1 MGKKKENDGQK
12 ARTDKSNLAEVELVI
27 ADDNGQSPNGPKPAA
42 NRQVIHDILGASEPP
57 KSPKDG
63 FVEVAEDELKALQE
77 KGGER
82 DQLRDKYLRAK
93 ADFVNLLNR
102 IERER
107 QAWSETALRGFFMKL
122 LPVLDDLERALSSSS
137 VGSNSDGVAQGFRM
151 VADSLYRALAQ
162 CGIEP
167 IQAKGRRFDPA
178 LHEAMLQEAT
188 DEHPDQTVLEELQRG
203 FTLNGQVIRPA
214 KVKVSRRKSTA

>member
-1 MGKKKENDGQK
+1 
-12 ARTDKSNLAEVELVI
+12 
-27 ADDNGQSPNGPKPAA
+27 
-42 NRQVIHDILGASEPP
+42 PP
-57 KSPKDG
+57 KAPRDG
-63 FVEVAEDELKALQE
+63 FVEVAEEELRALQE
-77 KGGER
+77 KAGER

-93 ADFVNLLNR
+93 ADFVNLQNR

-107 QAWSETALRGFFMKL
+107 QAWSETALRVFFMKL
-122 LPVLDDLERALSSSS
+122 VPVLDDLDRALNAS
-137 VGSNSDGVAQGFRM
+137 SDGPDSDGLAQGFRM

-167 IQAKGRRFDPA
+167 IQAKGQRFDPA
-178 LHEAMLQEAT
+178 LHEAMYQEET
-188 DEHPDQTVLEELQRG
+188 NEHPDQTVLDELQRG